1 MTRSQLI
8 QALHAFIE
16 SRPGFDPANYA
27 GAPEAYRADAR
38 RALRHLHDARAMLKA
53 IHWRDGIDADDI
65 LRASHHRIDFVP
77 AGNVVRVDYTTGQY
91 YPIEYRAAACA
102 TLAAT
107 LWDYFRE
114 KCGAKTGD
122 DIRRM
127 ARMELGRSLAGRW
140 FR

>member
-1 MTRSQLI
+1 MDRSQII

-16 SRPGFDPANYA
+16 SRPGFDPVNYA
-27 GAPEAYRADAR
+27 RAPEAYRADSR

-53 IHWRDGIDADDI
+53 IGWRDSIGADDI
-65 LRASHHRIDFVP
+65 VRAKHYRIDFVP
-77 AGNVVRVDYTTGQY
+77 AGNVARVDYTTGQY

-102 TLAAT
+102 TLAST

-114 KCGAKTGD
+114 KCGAKTAD
-122 DIRRM
+122 EIRRM
-127 ARMELGRSLAGRW
+127 ARMELGRSIAGRW

>member
-1 MTRSQLI
+1 MTRSQI
-8 QALHAFIE
+8 IDALYAFIE

-27 GAPEAYRADAR
+27 GAPEAYRADYR

-53 IHWRDGIDADDI
+53 IHWRESIDADDI
-65 LRASHHRIDFVP
+65 LRSAHHRIEFVP
-77 AGNVVRVDYTTGQY
+77 AGNVARVDYTTSQY
-91 YPIEYRAAACA
+91 YPVEYRAAACA
-102 TLAAT
+102 TLAST

-127 ARMELGRSLAGRW
+127 ARMELGRSLASRW